1 MSTLV
6 LVAYA
11 TRYGSTQQV
20 AEAVAA
26 TLREGGLAVDLS
38 PMRQVRSL
46 EGYRAVVLGAPLY
59 IGAWH
64 KDALNFLSRHQ
75 EALTRRPVAIFAL
88 GPLHDDEKERE
99 GSRAQLDKELAK
111 FPWLTPVALEVFGGK
126 YDPVKLGFSDK
137 LIASLPASPLHNAPA
152 SDVRDW
158 TAICAWAGSL
168 PAKLGPAFIGEKPS
182 GG

>member
-1 MSTLV
+1 MSALV

-20 AEAVAA
+20 AEAIAA
-26 TLREGGLAVDLS
+26 TLREGGLTVDLQ
-38 PMRQVRSL
+38 PVRQVRSL

-64 KDALNFLSRHQ
+64 KDALNFLSQHQ
-75 EALTRRPVAIFAL
+75 EALASRPVAVFAL

-111 FPWLTPVALEVFGGK
+111 SPWLAPVAVEMFGGK
-126 YDPVKLGFSDK
+126 YDPDKLRFTDK
-137 LIASLPASPLHNAPA
+137 LIASLPASPIHNAPA

-158 TAICAWAGSL
+158 TAIRAWASSL
-168 PAKLGPAFIGEKPS
+168 VAKL
-182 GG
+182 